1 MAVFGRISKCLCLEF
16 WLLHVMVAYFE
27 SVGSGEDVSSSSC
40 VRPPN
45 SNKPVI
51 YFSYI
56 TGVTGPL
63 LSSEAVPVVDLALE
77 LINNNT
83 NILSDY
89 HLCYSTIRDSKV

>member
-1 MAVFGRISKCLCLEF
+1 MAVFGRILKCLCLEF
-16 WLLHVMVAYFE
+16 WLLHAVVAFFGN
-27 SVGSGEDVSSSSC
+27 VGSGEDVSSSSC
-40 VRPPN
+40 VHPAN
-45 SNKPVI
+45 SSKTVI

-77 LINNNT
+77 LINDNAT
-83 NILSDY
+83 ILSDY